1 MSYNFINF
9 IFIKQKILD
18 IILLEREVAVLL
30 DKSVLRCFFE
40 TDFLCI
46 ALTILEFAL

>member
-18 IILLEREVAVLL
+18 ILLEREVAVLL

-40 TDFLCI
+40 TEFLCI
-46 ALTILEFAL
+46 ALTVLGFAL

>member
-30 DKSVLRCFFE
+30 INQYLDAFLRQNFSV
-40 TDFLCI
+40 
-46 ALTILEFAL
+46 